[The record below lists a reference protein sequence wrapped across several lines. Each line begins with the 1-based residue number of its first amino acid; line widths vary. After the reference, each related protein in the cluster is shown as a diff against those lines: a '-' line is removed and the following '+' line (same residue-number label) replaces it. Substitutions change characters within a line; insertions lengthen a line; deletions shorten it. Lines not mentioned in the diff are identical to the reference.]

1 MFLCEISQFVYVVQ
15 QFLKVPWVDKTKHVC
30 QEAISM
36 DTEEHLTVF
45 SPPEVTPK
53 AMASPFGQEKGQR
66 GKEAKRKEESL
77 GVES

>member
-1 MFLCEISQFVYVVQ
+1 M
-15 QFLKVPWVDKTKHVC
+15 DKAKHVC
-30 QEAISM
+30 QEAISI
-36 DTEEHLTVF
+36 DTEEHHTVF

-66 GKEAKRKEESL
+66 GKEAKRQEESL